1 MKRKILLFFV
11 PLLLA
16 FCFIGCD
23 SKTQEENK
31 IYEYHWT
38 LEMLYDLE
46 GNIIATNPEQPDLA
60 AVQCDMTL
68 EFNEDNSF
76 LLSDHTNE
84 QEWKGTYSLGE
95 LNKSSNSYVLKLLF
109 ENSESEFTGVYGI
122 RTYETDN
129 MPDVPS
135 VMFQTE
141 SEFFSFLA
149 HE

>member
-1 MKRKILLFFV
+1 MKRKVLMFFG
-11 PLLLA
+11 LLLLV
-16 FCFIGCD
+16 FCFVGCNLR
-23 SKTQEENK
+23 TQVEKK
-31 IYEYHWT
+31 IHEYHWT

-68 EFNEDNSF
+68 QFNEDDSF

-95 LNKSSNSYVLKLLF
+95 LNESSSSYVLKLLF
-109 ENSESEFTGVYGI
+109 EKEESEFTGVYGI
-122 RTYETDN
+122 RTYETES

-135 VMFQTE
+135 IMFQTE